1 MGIAEAVVASINS
14 CPVATHPHLY
24 ANIVVTG
31 GCSLFPN
38 FQKRL
43 LKDIRKLA
51 PDEYEVN
58 VTLPE
63 KYVVVLHVFLI
74 FDSLEMV
81 IHGVN
86 FSSIHY
92 SPLTYA
98 WEGGSLLSKNP
109 EFYSFVVTKEE
120 YEEEGLH
127 ICYERFDV

>member
-1 MGIAEAVVASINS
+1 MNNERFSVPEILFHPSDLGVQQMGIAEAVVASINS

-51 PDEYEVN
+51 PDEYAVN

-63 KYVVVLHVFLI
+63 KYVVVLHVFGPLI
-74 FDSLEMV
+74 LWK
-81 IHGVN
+81 
-86 FSSIHY
+86 Y
-92 SPLTYA
+92 
-98 WEGGSLLSKNP
+98 
-109 EFYSFVVTKEE
+109 
-120 YEEEGLH
+120 
-127 ICYERFDV
+127 